1 MEQNYYVYKLYHE
14 DYPEFYIGST
24 KDLKERK
31 YCHKSRCNNENSPKY
46 NYKVYQYIR
55 DHGGYNSWNY
65 EILEHIRNSIN
76 VYELRNVERKYI
88 EQLKPSLNS
97 EIPNRTNKERYKQ
110 HYENNKERYKQHY
123 ENNKEAIKQQ
133 MKQYRENNRES
144 LNQKAREKINCVCGG
159 KYNKSGKIQHMKSRK
174 HQNFINQ

>member
-88 EQLKPSLNS
+88 KELKPSLNC
-97 EIPNRTNKERYKQ
+97 EIPNRTKKEYYNDNIEYYKE
-110 HYENNKERYKQHY
+110 YS
-123 ENNKEAIKQQ
+123 
-133 MKQYRENNRES
+133 KQYRENNREYFKEYK
-144 LNQKAREKINCVCGG
+144 NEKFSCECGG
-159 KYNKSGKIQHMKSRK
+159 KYTTVNKVRHMKSRK